1 MADSSRRS
9 PPPVTPPRSSRAP
22 ATLSLALTSSSPFP
36 TSVNAASCYSPV
48 KPKLG
53 FFRHRN
59 KLSYGDAGEESPT
72 SSAGARRSRS
82 GRRKERERLSRSD
95 DASAGAVQGSPFK
108 IIGSGGRRATFSNVL
123 SSDRTSLVGLG
134 QPSSSAQ
141 SAPGRGILYVPPH
154 LRRRNSEGLTPTTS
168 PYDDKENGPLAQYDH
183 SAVPEPE
190 DSFYTSSSSHW
201 TSFSCSPSV
210 IWTNNTS
217 YIYPSPSPERPS
229 PAHLSPSRPRDGGK
243 NQTTSSALSTL
254 SSREPYLDSV
264 RFPHSRAIP
273 EEDELDARRKAG
285 RKSWADEMDEV
296 EGDSLP
302 VAEQAEFVVFGKGG
316 REEYGKL
323 ETLLKRATLSETSLP
338 KGGETN
344 DGCAGCGAERTLS
357 FVTLF
362 PCQHVCC
369 HVCLNSLIN
378 GAAHKPPRPSDCF
391 TCAHHIGSFEPL
403 YTEISTTNGG
413 IGLVQALAISLQ
425 NGESMRIAKASVY
438 HDEVNDDEGP
448 VEEDRRITRS
458 RRRRSSVVAAAIAA
472 TLLASPPGG
481 KSNRRASSPVEKSG
495 HPPRRSVMSAT
506 TDSHNNLSLFPA
518 SEAGPAS
525 GRLFDRLDGGAD
537 QSFSTDLVTPSQR
550 SVSSRAGSCA
560 ESGYQSSECL
570 SDNSSKRFRSPVA
583 VEQLNSIVS
592 SSPQPVDW
600 PVVRLDNIPWEVTVD
615 EIERWLPDG
624 SLASDLEP
632 SMGRIEGGEGKGE
645 KTGGVTLAVHILC
658 NRADGRTLNQA
669 YVECSSLLAAR
680 QLVRSTD
687 GSKLRGRPVHVTRSS
702 QAELL
707 TTLFPTYTP
716 GFGGLGANANIRK
729 SFAPCPLLLQTELT
743 GLLNLCRL
751 ESPHACKVPERPYLN
766 LVSILQKLPWHQRE
780 VYNAQQIVRLFN
792 TSAAAIEVLGTV
804 KNRIGDWGDIL
815 TVLVDAVLRCPA
827 FRPVQK
833 NKIVRLAAS
842 LGFKQSFPRRTLPS
856 TSVPAHSGSGV
867 TLVDAFNF
875 SPPSLRESYVSTV
888 PKPRYLLH
896 HQDETAEA
904 APIVE
909 LGMISTRLLEDE
921 VADDE
926 RESEGRKTLSK
937 VRSTPHLVGTFSFSS
952 ALGLPP
958 LLPVPPTLARSHRR
972 MSSIARELEI
982 DVSLVSAVVKVLG
995 DQPRR

>member
-1 MADSSRRS
+1 
-9 PPPVTPPRSSRAP
+9 AP
-22 ATLSLALTSSSPFP
+22 
-36 TSVNAASCYSPV
+36 SVV
-48 KPKLG
+48 
-53 FFRHRN
+53 
-59 KLSYGDAGEESPT
+59 
-72 SSAGARRSRS
+72 SRS
-82 GRRKERERLSRSD
+82 GDPLARFDLLFAHPDLSQCGLLLLARQAKAWLLPAPRRALVRRCRRGEPDKQRRCKEEQGWKAQGARETQQERRCVGWCCSGL
-95 DASAGAVQGSPFK
+95 AVQNH
-108 IIGSGGRRATFSNVL
+108 SN
-123 SSDRTSLVGLG
+123 T
-134 QPSSSAQ
+134 
-141 SAPGRGILYVPPH
+141 
-154 LRRRNSEGLTPTTS
+154 EGLSPTTS
-168 PYDDKENGPLAQYDH
+168 PYNDKENDPLAQYDH

-201 TSFSCSPSV
+201 TSFSCSPSAL
-210 IWTNNTS
+210 WTPNTS
-217 YIYPSPSPERPS
+217 YIYPSPRPERPS
-229 PAHLSPSRPRDGGK
+229 PVHLSPSRPRYGGK
-243 NQTTSSALSTL
+243 NPTTFSSLSTL
-254 SSREPYLDSV
+254 SSREPYLDPV
-264 RFPHSRAIP
+264 RFPHSCAIP

-285 RKSWADEMDEV
+285 RKSWADEMDEA
-296 EGDSLP
+296 EGNSLP
-302 VAEQAEFVVFGKGG
+302 VAEQAEFEVYGKGG
-316 REEYGKL
+316 REEYGPL

-403 YTEISTTNGG
+403 YNEISTTNGG

-438 HDEVNDDEGP
+438 HDEVNDDECP

-481 KSNRRASSPVEKSG
+481 KSNRRASSPVEKFG

-506 TDSHNNLSLFPA
+506 TDSHNNLSLLPA

-570 SDNSSKRFRSPVA
+570 SDTSSKRFRSPVA

-645 KTGGVTLAVHILC
+645 KVGGVTLAVHILC
-658 NRADGRTLNQA
+658 NRFALH
-669 YVECSSLLAAR
+669 YYFSLTAAR
-680 QLVRSTD
+680 STRPTSSAARSWPH
-687 GSKLRGRPVHVTRSS
+687 GSS

-716 GFGGLGANANIRK
+716 GFGGLEANANIRK

-766 LVSILQKLPWHQRE
+766 LVSILQKVRSSECIPTQALPATLADEISRAP
-780 VYNAQQIVRLFN
+780 NSFLGISVRSITRSRSFDCSTPAPLRLRSSEPSRTASPTGA
-792 TSAAAIEVLGTV
+792 TSSPCWSDLSLPPSTSTL
-804 KNRIGDWGDIL
+804 L
-815 TVLVDAVLRCPA
+815 TSLSLQVDAVLRCPA

-842 LGFKQSFPRRTLPS
+842 LGFKQSFPRMMIPT

-867 TLVDAFNF
+867 NLVDAFSF
-875 SPPSLRESYVSTV
+875 SPPSMRESYVSTV
-888 PKPRYLLH
+888 PEPRYLLH

-926 RESEGRKTLSK
+926 RESERRKTLSK
-937 VRSTPHLVGTFSFSS
+937 VRSTPHLVGTLSFSS
-952 ALGLPP
+952 ALRLPP
-958 LLPVPPTLARSHRR
+958 LPPVPPTHARYHRR

-995 DQPRR
+995 INLAVGPDDDEGAAE